1 MQETKNKK
9 PFKKKKK
16 KQSTTPQNL
25 SKFQGNDGY
34 LAADFMLHF
43 GLCDLKR
50 NRTTNWKKS
59 FYNGKTTITS
69 SCPESL
75 NMYDKRV
82 LFAILKLFFDMKG
95 KEAIYNKE
103 ISPKIKEIKEKYH
116 KKLVKKSDT
125 ELYEDYKNIL
135 NYYQKVLLKESK
147 YNNYFKYCDSNLK
160 FKILE
165 YYDYDLPTFPE
176 LWLSSRKELTDVD
189 DINKKI
195 NFYVYGDENK
205 NSYEYYIK
213 RGQEEYI
220 DCLPAIFKFKI
231 INLEKIAESYKYIKF
246 ENETDRK
253 ILEKT
258 NEIDTN
264 QKFFKD
270 IDKKIL
276 SATFSYAKASCNFN
290 IFLKKYVKTGKQ
302 SKENVIESLKRLS
315 QSKVFYDDKKNSRH
329 FQFHLLVDYS
339 ILNGNIYLLSD
350 KKFVDYSFKHN
361 LLFYFDIFLSLK
373 SEIAKALYLYFI
385 GNKNTTVKYKT
396 LKDAIGL
403 DDENFQNKALVR
415 QGLNELKNIK
425 FIKDFKIENRFD
437 DIFYILKYG
446 VLNDVNKDVALL
458 DVTPPEPANLQRL
471 KEVVCDGDN
480 MVCDGDN
487 MVCDGDNMVCDGDT
501 PFEIY

>member
-1 MQETKNKK
+1 MKTVKK
-9 PFKKKKK
+9 SKKFFKKKTNLK
-16 KQSTTPQNL
+16 ST
-25 SKFQGNDGY
+25 KFTGNDGY

-43 GLCDLKR
+43 GLCDLR
-50 NRTTNWKKS
+50 RERTKNWKKS
-59 FYNGKTTITS
+59 FYNEKTTITS

-75 NMYDKRV
+75 NMYDKRI
-82 LFAILKLFFDMKG
+82 LFAILKLFFDMKD
-95 KEAIYNKE
+95 KEAIYDKK
-103 ISPKIKEIKEKYH
+103 ISPEVKEIKERYR
-116 KKLVKKSDT
+116 KKLVEKSDT
-125 ELYEDYKNIL
+125 ELYKDYENIL
-135 NYYQKVLLKESK
+135 NYYQKALLKESK

-165 YYDYDLPTFPE
+165 YYDYNLPIFRE
-176 LWLSSRKELTDVD
+176 SWLISHKELTDVD

-195 NFYVYGDENK
+195 NFYVYGDKDK

-213 RGQEEYI
+213 RGKEEYI
-220 DCLPAIFKFKI
+220 DCLPSIFKFKI
-231 INLEKIAESYKYIKF
+231 INLEKISESYKHIKF

-270 IDKKIL
+270 IDEKIL
-276 SATFSYAKASCNFN
+276 SATFSYVKTSCNFN

-315 QSKVFYDDKKNSRH
+315 QSKVFYDDKKNNRH

-350 KKFVDYSFKHN
+350 TKFIDYSFKHN

-373 SEIAKALYLYFI
+373 SEIGKALYLYFI

-425 FIKDFKIENRFD
+425 FIKDFKIENREID
-437 DIFYILKYG
+437 TFYILTYDI
-446 VLNDVNKDVALL
+446 LNNDNKINNLI
-458 DVTPPEPANLQRL
+458 DVTTSKPAILKDGDNL
-471 KEVVCDGDN
+471 VCDGDKK
-480 MVCDGDN
+480 
-487 MVCDGDNMVCDGDT
+487 VCDGDT